1 VTMCWPGGGL
11 GGATAEPHPIL
22 NESLAAIPK
31 ADGIDTQ
38 ESLGINML
46 LDRALPQ
53 PESRK
58 T

>member
-1 VTMCWPGGGL
+1 VTTCWPGGGL

-22 NESLAAIPK
+22 NELLAAIPK
-31 ADGIDTQ
+31 ADGIVTQ
-38 ESLGINML
+38 ESLGINVPF
-46 LDRALPQ
+46 DTASPQ

>member
-1 VTMCWPGGGL
+1 VCWPGGRL

-22 NESLAAIPK
+22 NELLAELPK
-31 ADGIDTQ
+31 ADGIATQ
-38 ESLGINML
+38 KSLGINVA
-46 LDRALPQ
+46 LDKALPQ

>member
-1 VTMCWPGGGL
+1 MCWPGGGL

-46 LDRALPQ
+46 SDTALPQ